1 MKVTLTC
8 STWNFIRSGGAYES
22 AERVIAQI
30 CSMGFTPELWLNWA
44 PKPDCYDRPH
54 WEELRRLLGP
64 SPALS
69 FHTRNQRERMLEEIE
84 LLAFLGGRVL
94 VVHPGVLSLP
104 EFRDERPAGRPDV
117 GFISE
122 LAAAARQHGVFL
134 ALENIF
140 ARKFLDRTL
149 EHVQTFDER
158 GGLGI
163 CIDIG
168 HAELK
173 RGEPNESAVDLI
185 RDYGRV
191 LLHLHVHDVREGA
204 DHVPLGTGS
213 IDYSTIAAALR
224 EVDFEGTAALEI
236 QSDDPVATAE
246 ASLAYLRQC
255 FGSDL
260 TR

>member
-1 MKVTLTC
+1 MASTTQARLAGGTAPSRGRFVNSGNGPTL
-8 STWNFIRSGGAYES
+8 
-22 AERVIAQI
+22 Q
-30 CSMGFTPELWLNWA
+30 P
-44 PKPDCYDRPH
+44 
-54 WEELRRLLGP
+54 
-64 SPALS
+64 
-69 FHTRNQRERMLEEIE
+69 
-84 LLAFLGGRVL
+84 
-94 VVHPGVLSLP
+94 
-104 EFRDERPAGRPDV
+104 
-117 GFISE
+117 
-122 LAAAARQHGVFL
+122 
-134 ALENIF
+134 
-140 ARKFLDRTL
+140 
-149 EHVQTFDER
+149 
-158 GGLGI
+158 
-163 CIDIG
+163 IDIG

-204 DHVPLGTGS
+204 DHVPLGSGS
-213 IDYSTIAAALR
+213 IHYSTIAAALR

>member
-1 MKVTLTC
+1 M
-8 STWNFIRSGGAYES
+8 
-22 AERVIAQI
+22 
-30 CSMGFTPELWLNWA
+30 
-44 PKPDCYDRPH
+44 
-54 WEELRRLLGP
+54 
-64 SPALS
+64 
-69 FHTRNQRERMLEEIE
+69 
-84 LLAFLGGRVL
+84 
-94 VVHPGVLSLP
+94 
-104 EFRDERPAGRPDV
+104 
-117 GFISE
+117 
-122 LAAAARQHGVFL
+122 
-134 ALENIF
+134 ENIF
-140 ARKFLDRTL
+140 ARNFLDRTL

-191 LLHLHVHDVREGA
+191 LLHLHVHDVRKGA
-204 DHVPLGTGS
+204 DHVPLGSGS